1 MEEFKQIYTENIR
14 KYLEDNLYNIN
25 MSFILNELVKI
36 YVKDFQESKGIN
48 KPYNYNI
55 WFEIKV
61 NHMGGT
67 KYCSSISLTL
77 RVNNNTVIHKT
88 IGYELN
94 NIEEIIKNGKLL
106 KFYIESVISI
116 CNYIIHD

>member
-1 MEEFKQIYTENIR
+1 
-14 KYLEDNLYNIN
+14 